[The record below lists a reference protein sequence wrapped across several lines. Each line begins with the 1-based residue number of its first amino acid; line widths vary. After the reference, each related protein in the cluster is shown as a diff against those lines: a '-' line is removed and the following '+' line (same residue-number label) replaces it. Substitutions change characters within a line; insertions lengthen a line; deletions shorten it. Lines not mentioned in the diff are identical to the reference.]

1 MALLWFVGG
10 LAPVPLVQPRRA
22 RLRASTRVKPQRLH
36 YAPTRSRRLN
46 ELCGLLVLAA
56 AALLLLSLVSYNP
69 ADPSLNTVGGGTAN
83 LAHPTRNWT
92 GLTGAY
98 FADLVL
104 QFLGV
109 AALLIPLVLG
119 FVGVS
124 WMRSRRVGAGW
135 VRTAG
140 LVLWLIFAPAG
151 IALLPGALLWR
162 GALPLPGVEGRILGD
177 TLVHLLNITGAA
189 VLTGLMMAVSLYL
202 ATSFALGTAPSWF
215 NGHFGFLRNPQ
226 PLAFWRKRP
235 ATAEAEIP
243 VAAANPAT
251 PTEIADAT
259 LYAEKHSLVAGLLR
273 LFRRKRDALVE
284 LASDPIE
291 HPEPGQESLWNS
303 MPRTD
308 VDAPHLEGL
317 AAASAAA
324 APYAAQLAAAAAP
337 LHHDFPDPVHHL
349 SSRPEPTIRREEAP
363 VFNQAAVAADPY
375 TEPAP
380 RITFADTDDDWLNA
394 PERQNFTPILSRKA
408 EAAAAAAA
416 AKAATQS
423 GAEAVAQ
430 PAGPQLVRRASTPPI
445 PEPTPYP
452 DPVPAPEP
460 AVPPVSAAM
469 RERPADRILDRSTER
484 APQPRPTP
492 PVAPLPVTA
501 APSPLADLRDQNIAF
516 GNRADTHALRGFQPV
531 KSIRGYQ
538 LPPAT
543 LLHASEG
550 QTVVREEVLRAEAQV
565 LVEKCAEFG
574 VAGRVEQINPGPVV
588 TTYEFRPDAGVKYSR
603 VTGLADDLCLAMAAE
618 SVLIE
623 RMAGKSTVG
632 IQVPNTERE
641 TIWLRDVV
649 ESENFASTKSR
660 LPIALGKD
668 IDGRIVVADLA
679 GMPHVLIAGSTG
691 SGKSVAINA
700 MIMSVLF
707 RSTPEQVRMILVD
720 PKRVELGMYEGIPH
734 LFTPI
739 ITEAKLAA
747 NALKNAVKE
756 MERRLKLL
764 AANHVRNIDQ
774 FNKLF
779 DHGSE
784 YLFEDVNQ
792 EPLPYIIIV
801 IDELA
806 DLMMLDRA
814 NVEEA
819 ITRLAQMARAVGIH
833 LVLATQRPSVDVI
846 TGLLKANVPTRM
858 SFRLATKIDSRT
870 IIDTNGA
877 ESLLGRGDMLF
888 LPPGTSRLQRV
899 HAPFVTE
906 KEIAAVT
913 AFWKAQGEAEYVEGF
928 LDGPK
933 DEKSDDGSGSAN
945 QGEEADPLF
954 DDAVRLVFEF
964 GKASTSLLQRRLRI
978 GYGRAA
984 HLIDLMERDG
994 LVGPADGSKPRELL
1008 KPASYFA
1015 EVDAAIR

>member
-1 MALLWFVGG
+1 MK
-10 LAPVPLVQPRRA
+10 
-22 RLRASTRVKPQRLH
+22 SQRLV

-46 ELCGLLVLAA
+46 EVCGLAVLAA
-56 AALLLLSLVSYNP
+56 AGLLLLALATYNP
-69 ADPSLNTVGGGTAN
+69 TDPSFDTVGATLN
-83 LAHPTRNWT
+83 PAHPARNWT
-92 GLTGAY
+92 GLLGAY
-98 FADLVL
+98 FADLTL
-104 QFLGV
+104 QTIGI
-109 AALLIPLVLG
+109 AALLVPLALG
-119 FVGVS
+119 RVGVS
-124 WMRSRRVGAGW
+124 WMRSRKVGAGI
-135 VRTAG
+135 VKAAG
-140 LVLWLIFAPAG
+140 LLLWLVFAPAAV
-151 IALLPGALLWR
+151 ALLPLHLSWK
-162 GALPLPGVEGRILGD
+162 GALPLAGIEGRVLADSLI
-177 TLVHLLNITGAA
+177 HLLNAPGAA
-189 VLTGLMMAVSLYL
+189 ILTGLMVALSLYL
-202 ATSFALGTAPSWF
+202 ATSFALNSAPEWF
-215 NGHFGFLRNPQ
+215 NGHFAFLRSGHEQTSIWRRRGTADVVDTDGFASVHGRTTEAPTAAQKAEPVRTNSL
-226 PLAFWRKRP
+226 LAGFMRLFTRGKK
-235 ATAEAEIP
+235 AAAGEGEIP
-243 VAAANPAT
+243 SDIAAAEQT
-251 PTEIADAT
+251 
-259 LYAEKHSLVAGLLR
+259 S
-273 LFRRKRDALVE
+273 F
-284 LASDPIE
+284 
-291 HPEPGQESLWNS
+291 WNG
-303 MPRTD
+303 MPRTN
-308 VDAPHLEGL
+308 VDAVHLSGL
-317 AAASAAA
+317 AAATAAA
-324 APYAAQLAAAAAP
+324 APFAAQLAAAAAP
-337 LHHDFPDPVHHL
+337 LRGAEGDSHVVEPHGN
-349 SSRPEPTIRREEAP
+349 SSTFTAP
-363 VFNQAAVAADPY
+363 HIEFAAG
-375 TEPAP
+375 E
-380 RITFADTDDDWLNA
+380 DDGWLDA
-394 PERQNFTPILSRKA
+394 PERQSYPPILSRAA
-408 EAAAAAAA
+408 EAAAAAA
-416 AKAATQS
+416 
-423 GAEAVAQ
+423 
-430 PAGPQLVRRASTPPI
+430 AGPQLVRRASTPPV

-452 DPVPAPEP
+452 TPSPFPDPSPMPDPTPLPPVPT
-460 AVPPVSAAM
+460 PPAM
-469 RERPADRILDRSTER
+469 RERAAQPLGRPALP
-484 APQPRPTP
+484 PQTP
-492 PVAPLPVTA
+492 M
-501 APSPLADLRDQNIAF
+501 PSPTADIRAQNIAF
-516 GNRADTHALRGFQPV
+516 GARADAFVEKIELKP
-531 KSIRGYQ
+531 KSIKGYK
-538 LPPAT
+538 LPPSS
-543 LLHASEG
+543 LLHAGEG
-550 QTVVREEVLRAEAQV
+550 QTLIREDALRAEAQV

-588 TTYEFRPDAGVKYSR
+588 TTFEFRPDAGVKYSR

-618 SVLIE
+618 SILIE
-623 RMAGKSTVG
+623 RMPGKSTVG

-649 ESENFASTKSR
+649 ESEFFAAPKFK

-668 IDGRIVVADLA
+668 IDGRIVTADLA
-679 GMPHVLIAGSTG
+679 SMPHVLIAGSTG

-707 RSTPEQVRMILVD
+707 RATPEQVRLILVD

-747 NALKNAVKE
+747 NALKNAVRE

-774 FNKLF
+774 FNRLF

-870 IIDTNGA
+870 IIDSNGA

-928 LDGPK
+928 LEGPK
-933 DEKSDDGSGSAN
+933 DEKDGDGSGTAN
-945 QGEEADPLF
+945 EGEDADALF

-984 HLIDLMERDG
+984 HLIDMMERDG

-1008 KPASYFA
+1008 KPPSYFS
-1015 EVDAAIR
+1015 EVDAAMR